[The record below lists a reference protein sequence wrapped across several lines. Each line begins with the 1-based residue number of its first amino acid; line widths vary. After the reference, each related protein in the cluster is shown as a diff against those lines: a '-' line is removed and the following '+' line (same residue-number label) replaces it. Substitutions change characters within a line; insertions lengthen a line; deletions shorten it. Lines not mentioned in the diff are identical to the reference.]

1 MHSDTKGRG
10 CMVAREEGWHAGEQ
24 GQMIQAR
31 RRTLDPVWRLR
42 GSPAWRL
49 RGSALVLSL
58 ATVCAAGAWMAARAP
73 GAAEMIAPE
82 IEAASRSW
90 DQAHKDM
97 AEYEQR
103 WHLSRYTEED
113 DPTKWED
120 GTPVDFK
127 VPPLN
132 NEPTRNDLG
141 YWSTTKQPTP
151 LWVDLPKVL
160 SEPGP
165 GEPQEDGVPDSGT
178 SEIRWGAP
186 VVRRMPEAF
195 LEQLKRMNH
204 LLKQVKEANAM
215 SNLLLDEQVSEINRL
230 KNHVQSHADVVLGKL
245 TDDVNFI
252 KPKIKSLKTAPGP
265 RGPPGDQG
273 PPGPDGTPGLPGLPG
288 PPGYMGHDGPEGYAG
303 DPGVPGSRY
312 WLGDQKD
319 GPSGGE
325 RHRARYFGYR
335 R

>member
-1 MHSDTKGRG
+1 
-10 CMVAREEGWHAGEQ
+10 MVAREEGWHAGEQ

-160 SEPGP
+160 SKPGP